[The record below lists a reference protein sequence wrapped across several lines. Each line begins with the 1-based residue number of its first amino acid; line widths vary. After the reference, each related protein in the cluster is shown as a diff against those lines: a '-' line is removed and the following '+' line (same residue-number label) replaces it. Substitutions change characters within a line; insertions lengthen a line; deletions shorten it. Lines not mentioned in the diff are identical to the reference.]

1 MALSRFASYFG
12 GVGQALSVRDY
23 RIYWIGQAVSVQG
36 VWMNRI
42 AAGVLMYHL
51 TDSSGWL
58 GIIASVYFLPLI
70 VLGPIAGAYADR
82 IGHRRTAIASLVVAI
97 VIAFLMAALTY
108 ADLMTPSLL
117 VVLVLIQGIGHAFDF
132 PARQVLIQ
140 VLVGRENMSAAIAL
154 NTTTFNSAAFT
165 GPAIGAALLKY
176 GQETIG
182 NAAPALCF
190 AAYGLASLWFI
201 ASLLRIRARDQAR
214 QATSVA
220 RLYKDVKEGFVYI
233 RGHETIRNILV
244 FWVVASFFVRAYVD
258 LLPGFAAAVFDH
270 GVTGLGILL
279 AASGAGALALS
290 VVMAVRGSMQ
300 GLPRLLVVSIVIDA
314 IALLIFAAT
323 SNFWVATAA
332 MAVAGGFT
340 VTAAISA
347 QTLVQATVDLPYRG
361 RVLAVYLSLVPSAQ
375 SIGSLAI
382 GWVAEWTG
390 LPWASAPVPSPHS
403 LPHYTGDRQSGVAR
417 AKSKRG
423 PWVRSGTGDTPPRT
437 RHRATKPSINY
448 YWISR
453 AAKLCRSAHL
463 PGSRRP
469 PPILHECDLPPR
481 NSLLYGP
488 PHAYVFG

>member
-390 LPWASAPVPSPHS
+390 LPWGIGAGAVATLLAALYWGPPIW
-403 LPHYTGDRQSGVAR
+403 RRAREIEAR
-417 AKSKRG
+417 AVG
-423 PWVRSGTGDTPPRT
+423 PVGHGG
-437 RHRATKPSINY
+437 H
-448 YWISR
+448 
-453 AAKLCRSAHL
+453 AA
-463 PGSRRP
+463 
-469 PPILHECDLPPR
+469 
-481 NSLLYGP
+481 
-488 PHAYVFG
+488 PHAAPGDKAKH